1 MLAPGCCT
9 KQAVE
14 RLEHLENPCTT
25 ESCALHF
32 AVGVRQPAGTIHQ
45 YLAKLQI
52 FQNKVVQNEFS
63 SIEAESS
70 CKYMSSGGIAR
81 FPVCERRSAACCS
94 KQAPRLGAMG
104 PQFSAHAV

>member
-70 CKYMSSGGIAR
+70 CKCMSSGGIAR
-81 FPVCERRSAACCS
+81 LPVRECRGATCCPN
-94 KQAPRLGAMG
+94 QARIMAAMG
-104 PQFSAHAV
+104 PHSAAH

>member
-9 KQAVE
+9 KQAAE
-14 RLEHLENPCTT
+14 RLEHLKT
-25 ESCALHF
+25 LHHLSRAHF
-32 AVGVRQPAGTIHQ
+32 ISSGCKQPAGTIHQ

-70 CKYMSSGGIAR
+70 CKCMSSGGIAR
-81 FPVCERRSAACCS
+81 LPVRECRGATCCPN
-94 KQAPRLGAMG
+94 KARIMAAMG
-104 PQFSAHAV
+104 PQRAAHAV